1 MSDRAP
7 VPPQPPESGR
17 GSSGNPK
24 ISAAPGVSSSSS
36 SSSSFMSQ
44 FYTPMNPTYHA
55 PQPQPENH
63 STSTTASAPSLG
75 AGAAL
80 LLANLTTIPGFL
92 SDTVIQEARQEY
104 TNQQQQQ
111 QQRVSQGQPSVAS
124 TASMPISTHA
134 QSVSYPPSTSTNEP
148 LTDPSAKIGSL
159 LLELQQTGQPPSSQ
173 PSWFHSTST
182 PIPPITSHA
191 SVTLSTPPPPP
202 QLPHQLSV
210 AEDYSN
216 GKITPQLLKRLAS
229 IVESDAQQG
238 GALLKEIKVLRERQI
253 KSEKSFFEKREALL
267 AKHKRDLVKLQANE
281 IMGINVTSQTQQ
293 TKAAHIEELKQFDKN
308 VVYELDKE
316 ITIVQRSL
324 SKSGVPMMSCT
335 SDPAM
340 ISSQIR
346 VLRLLEDML
355 QS

>member
-1 MSDRAP
+1 MS
-7 VPPQPPESGR
+7 
-17 GSSGNPK
+17 K
-24 ISAAPGVSSSSS
+24 
-36 SSSSFMSQ
+36 
-44 FYTPMNPTYHA
+44 FYTPMNPTYHV
-55 PQPQPENH
+55 PQPQSGNQ

-75 AGAAL
+75 PGAAL

-111 QQRVSQGQPSVAS
+111 QQHIPQGQPSVAS
-124 TASMPISTHA
+124 TTLVPISTVPH
-134 QSVSYPPSTSTNEP
+134 PPSAPISET

-159 LLELQQTGQPPSSQ
+159 LLELQQTGQHPSSQ
-173 PSWFHSTST
+173 PSWPQSNIT
-182 PIPPITSHA
+182 PVPPITSQA
-191 SVTLSTPPPPP
+191 SVALSTPSPPRP
-202 QLPHQLSV
+202 PHQTSEPPV
-210 AEDYSN
+210 VEDYSN

-229 IVESDAQQG
+229 IAESDAQQG
-238 GALLKEIKVLRERQI
+238 GALLKEIKVLREKQI
-253 KSEKSFFEKREALL
+253 KTEKSLFEKREALL
-267 AKHKRDLVKLQANE
+267 AKHKRDLMKLQASE

-293 TKAAHIEELKQFDKN
+293 TKAAHMEELKQFDKN

-316 ITIVQRSL
+316 ITVVQRSL

-335 SDPAM
+335 SDPTM

>member
-1 MSDRAP
+1 MS
-7 VPPQPPESGR
+7 
-17 GSSGNPK
+17 K
-24 ISAAPGVSSSSS
+24 
-36 SSSSFMSQ
+36 
-44 FYTPMNPTYHA
+44 FYTPMNPTYHV
-55 PQPQPENH
+55 PQPQSENQ
-63 STSTTASAPSLG
+63 STTTTASTPSLG
-75 AGAAL
+75 PGAAL

-92 SDTVIQEARQEY
+92 SDTVIQEVRQEY

-111 QQRVSQGQPSVAS
+111 QQQQQQRISQGQPSVAS
-124 TASMPISTHA
+124 TTSVPISAGPH
-134 QSVSYPPSTSTNEP
+134 PPPVPINGT

-159 LLELQQTGQPPSSQ
+159 LLELQQTGQHPSSQ
-173 PSWFHSTST
+173 PSWPQSNIT
-182 PIPPITSHA
+182 PVPPITSQA
-191 SVTLSTPPPPP
+191 SVAPSTPPPPQP
-202 QLPHQLSV
+202 PHQASEPLAV
-210 AEDYSN
+210 EDYSN

-229 IVESDAQQG
+229 IAESDAQQG

-253 KSEKSFFEKREALL
+253 KAEKSLFEKREALL
-267 AKHKRDLVKLQANE
+267 AKHKRDLMKLQASE

-293 TKAAHIEELKQFDKN
+293 TKAAHMEELKQFDKN

-316 ITIVQRSL
+316 ITVVQRSL

-335 SDPAM
+335 SDPTM